1 MICLT
6 TAAVTL
12 SRLLGWLAVNSFP
25 GLSPSF
31 GFLQSTVWRAAL
43 ALMVVFVMLALTGWT
58 AIRGTKEDAN
68 PLATATAAWQHAT
81 FHGHPLPDPKAAPD
95 TVRAYFSTLDRA
107 EQRQLAARYPLVV
120 GNLGGAPVELR
131 YRANRIAI
139 DKARAVEKRRMNDH
153 RLTPVGRQTA
163 GRLMHRLES
172 LMSPHRQILAFD
184 PAGDG
189 RAAEVFGDLSTARRV
204 SVVVPGVDTNLSTF
218 ERTAKALTAP
228 VGMARSLYKAERA
241 ARPDA
246 RTAVIAWAD
255 YTSPGGL
262 GVEAATGQLAEAGAV
277 RLRALTESLPSGASV
292 SLFCHSYGSAVCGVA
307 ARHLPSSV
315 EDIAVAGSPGM
326 RAGSL
331 AGLGTH
337 ARVWAMR
344 DADDWIQDVPYLEVG
359 GLGHGADPVDPA
371 FGSRILSAQGAQG
384 HAGYFAPGT
393 QSLNNFALVGVGALA
408 SVHCATTD
416 PQCSA
421 DLA

>member
-1 MICLT
+1 M
-6 TAAVTL
+6 
-12 SRLLGWLAVNSFP
+12 NSFP

-31 GFLQSTVWRAAL
+31 GFLQSTAWRAAF
-43 ALMVVFVMLALTGWT
+43 ALVVVFVMLALTGWT

-68 PLATATAAWQHAT
+68 PLATARSAWQHAT
-81 FHGHPLPDPKAAPD
+81 FHGRPLPDPKAAPA
-95 TVRAYFSTLDRA
+95 TLRAFFATLDRA
-107 EQRQLAARYPLVV
+107 EQRRLASRYPLVV
-120 GNLGGAPVELR
+120 GNMGGAPVQLR
-131 YRANRIAI
+131 YRANRTAI
-139 DKARAVEKRRMNDH
+139 DQARAIEKKRMSDR

-172 LMSPHRQILAFD
+172 MMSRDRQILAFD

-189 RAAEVFGDLSTARRV
+189 RAAEVFGNLTTARRV

-228 VGMARSLYKAERA
+228 VGMAKSLYKAERT

-255 YTSPGGL
+255 YTSPAGL

-277 RLRALTESLPSGASV
+277 RLRELTESLPSTDSV
-292 SLFCHSYGSAVCGVA
+292 SLFCHSYGSVVCGVA
-307 ARHLPSSV
+307 ARQLPSNV

-326 RAGSL
+326 RAGNLS
-331 AGLGTH
+331 GLGTH

-344 DADDWIQDVPYLEVG
+344 DADDWIQDVPYMEVG
-359 GLGHGADPVDPA
+359 GIGHGADPVDPS
-371 FGSRILSAQGAQG
+371 FGSRVLSARGAQG
-384 HAGYFAPGT
+384 HTGYFTPGT
-393 QSLNNFALVGVGALA
+393 QSLRNFALVGVGALTSVDCA
-408 SVHCATTD
+408 SDD
-416 PQCSA
+416 PRCSA